1 MAPEESTA
9 SLQSSS
15 LQASFTI
22 KSLTMTKKSNMRIFN
37 GHLMLEESSLR
48 KVFLMQLGNIFSVK
62 TYLIANLPLMAE
74 SASFQDLKH
83 AILESIADIQVQLL
97 RMDVIYK
104 LIGEQY
110 APQQCMSIRALTTEI
125 FVAAKTPDLSHLERD
140 LLLLYH
146 LNNLG
151 SIEISSF
158 TFLKELALTMPL
170 GDLTIL
176 LHQNL
181 DMAKDNK
188 ELFEMITQ
196 EYIN

>member
-1 MAPEESTA
+1 
-9 SLQSSS
+9 
-15 LQASFTI
+15 
-22 KSLTMTKKSNMRIFN
+22 MRLFN
-37 GHLMLEESSLR
+37 GHLKLEESSLR

-83 AILESIADIQVQLL
+83 AILETIDDIGVQLL
-97 RMDVIYK
+97 RMDAIYQM
-104 LIGEQY
+104 IGEHYQ
-110 APQQCMSIRALTTEI
+110 PQQCMGIRALTVET
-125 FVAAKTPDLSHLERD
+125 FVAAKTPGLSHLERD

-146 LNNLG
+146 LNNLE

-158 TFLKELALTMPL
+158 TFLREMAFSMPVK
-170 GDLTIL
+170 DMTVL

-188 ELFEMITQ
+188 ELFEMITR

>member
-1 MAPEESTA
+1 
-9 SLQSSS
+9 
-15 LQASFTI
+15 
-22 KSLTMTKKSNMRIFN
+22 MRLFN
-37 GHLMLEESSLR
+37 GHLNLEEASLR
-48 KVFLMQLGNIFSVK
+48 KIFLMQLGNIFSVK
-62 TYLIANLPLMAE
+62 TYLIANLPLIAE

-83 AILESIADIQVQLL
+83 AILETIGDIKVQLL

-104 LIGEQY
+104 LIGEHYQ
-110 APQQCMSIRALTTEI
+110 PQQSMGMRAIITEI
-125 FVAAKTPDLSHLERD
+125 FVATKTPDLSHLERD

-146 LNNLG
+146 LNNLE

-158 TFLKELALTMPL
+158 TFLHKIALSMPL
-170 GDLTIL
+170 KDMTML

-188 ELFEMITQ
+188 ELFEMIMR

>member
-1 MAPEESTA
+1 M
-9 SLQSSS
+9 
-15 LQASFTI
+15 TI
-22 KSLTMTKKSNMRIFN
+22 KKTNMRLFN
-37 GHLMLEESSLR
+37 GHLKLAEASLR

-62 TYLIANLPLMAE
+62 TYLIANLPLIAD

-83 AILESIADIQVQLL
+83 AITETIGDIRVQLL

-104 LIGEQY
+104 MIGEHYQ
-110 APQQCMSIRALTTEI
+110 PQQCMGIRALTIET
-125 FVAAKTPDLSHLERD
+125 FVAAKTAGLSDLERD

-146 LNNLG
+146 LNNLE

-158 TFLKELALTMPL
+158 TFLHDMALSMPVE
-170 GDLTIL
+170 DMTIL
-176 LHQNL
+176 LRQNL

-188 ELFEMITQ
+188 ELFEMISR

>member
-1 MAPEESTA
+1 
-9 SLQSSS
+9 
-15 LQASFTI
+15 
-22 KSLTMTKKSNMRIFN
+22 MRLFN
-37 GHLMLEESSLR
+37 GHLKLEEASLR

-74 SASFQDLKH
+74 SASFQDLRH
-83 AILESIADIQVQLL
+83 AILETIADIQVQLL

-104 LIGEQY
+104 IIGEQY
-110 APQQCMSIRALTTEI
+110 KPQQCMGIRALTTEI

-146 LNNLG
+146 LNNLE

-158 TFLKELALTMPL
+158 TFLKEMALSMPL
-170 GDLTIL
+170 EDLTIL
-176 LHQNL
+176 LHQNI

>member
-1 MAPEESTA
+1 
-9 SLQSSS
+9 
-15 LQASFTI
+15 
-22 KSLTMTKKSNMRIFN
+22 MRLFN
-37 GHLMLEESSLR
+37 GHLKLDEASLK

-62 TYLIANLPLMAE
+62 AYQIANLPLIAE
-74 SASFQDLKH
+74 SASFQDLRY
-83 AILESIADIQVQLL
+83 AIQESIADIQVQLL

-104 LIGEQY
+104 LIGEHYQ
-110 APQQCMSIRALTTEI
+110 PQQCMGVRGLTTEI

-146 LNNLG
+146 LNNLE

-158 TFLKELALTMPL
+158 TFLHHIAESMPL
-170 GDLTIL
+170 TDMTVL
-176 LHQNL
+176 LRQNL

-188 ELFEMITQ
+188 ELFEMITR

>member
-1 MAPEESTA
+1 MP
-9 SLQSSS
+9 
-15 LQASFTI
+15 I
-22 KSLTMTKKSNMRIFN
+22 KKTNMRLFN
-37 GHLMLEESSLR
+37 GHHKLEEASLR

-62 TYLIANLPLMAE
+62 TYLIDNLPLMAE
-74 SASFQDLKH
+74 SASFQDLKF
-83 AILESIADIQVQLL
+83 AILETIDDIRVQLL

-104 LIGEQY
+104 MIGEHYQ
-110 APQQCMSIRALTTEI
+110 PQQCMGVRALTIEI
-125 FVAAKTPDLSHLERD
+125 FVTGKTPGLSHLERD

-146 LNNLG
+146 LNNLE

-158 TFLKELALTMPL
+158 TFLRDMALSMPVK
-170 GDLTIL
+170 DMTIL

-188 ELFEMITQ
+188 ELFEMITR